1 MNLLIASKVDQGDEF
16 FMEGMDKKFGSIE
29 FLSVQVARKVESI
42 IDYLEESGEY
52 YNIYYGY
59 PIIDENDEKEYVK
72 DGFYNVRINNTA
84 QTTYSTDPG
93 IVQLD
98 DCIMAIS
105 NQTTIIIR
113 QQTSYRSW
121 GL

>member
-1 MNLLIASKVDQGDEF
+1 MLITYVSLNLLIASKVDQGDEF

-72 DGFYNVRINNTA
+72 G
-84 QTTYSTDPG
+84 
-93 IVQLD
+93 
-98 DCIMAIS
+98 
-105 NQTTIIIR
+105 IIIT
-113 QQTSYRSW
+113 QLSQ
-121 GL
+121 

>member
-1 MNLLIASKVDQGDEF
+1 MNLFIASKVDQGDEF

-72 DGFYNVRINNTA
+72 G
-84 QTTYSTDPG
+84 
-93 IVQLD
+93 
-98 DCIMAIS
+98 
-105 NQTTIIIR
+105 III
-113 QQTSYRSW
+113 TKKKIIISLFYMNMKMK
-121 GL
+121 LVVMDLA